1 MTQSTTSYS
10 NRHNLPEPVA
20 AVLTADMY
28 TKGQANASVTG
39 LMSPPRV
46 RLLARSGSD
55 EDVIDR
61 VWSSMG
67 TAWHAHA
74 QNILSQYDPN
84 YIVEERYFTTISGW
98 VVSGQVDLQ
107 VPQPDGSI
115 WIYDWKVTTSSKIAK
130 GYSAEWEKQL
140 NCYAYLVQKCTG
152 KKVTRAR
159 VVAILRDHKRNLFRK
174 AKDGDCSIKI
184 YDMQLWPFQ
193 QQEAYLK
200 QRVKIHQEAEADWMV
215 GDSLPECTYEE
226 QWRDAD
232 RYAVV
237 PKGKKRAV
245 KIHDT
250 FEQAE
255 EHAEQLGNAIVAIRY
270 GAPKKCEANY
280 CGVARNCDQ
289 RQRETLVMISTRKE
303 GDDPYA
309 D

>member
-28 TKGQANASVTG
+28 TKGRANASVTG
-39 LMSPPRV
+39 LMAAPRV
-46 RLLARSGSD
+46 RLLEKSGSE

-61 VWSSMG
+61 LWTSLG
-67 TAWHAHA
+67 TAWHSHA
-74 QNILSQYDPN
+74 QNILSQYDPS
-84 YIVEERYFTTISGW
+84 YIVEERYYTTIGGW
-98 VVSGQVDLQ
+98 VVSGQIDLQ

-115 WIYDWKVTTSSKIAK
+115 WIYDWKVTTTTKVAK
-130 GYSAEWEKQL
+130 GYSGEWEKQV
-140 NCYAYLVQKCTG
+140 NCYAYLVYKCTG
-152 KKVTRAR
+152 KRVTKAR
-159 VVAILRDHKRNLFRK
+159 VVAVLRDHKRNIFKR
-174 AKDGDCSIKI
+174 IKPGECAVKVYEI
-184 YDMQLWPFQ
+184 RLWPVS
-193 QQEAYLK
+193 QQEAYMK
-200 QRVKIHQEAEADWMV
+200 QRVKVHQDAEADWMV
-215 GDSLPECTYEE
+215 GDTLPDCTYEE

-245 KIHDT
+245 KVHDT

-255 EHAEQLGNAIVAIRY
+255 EHAEKLGNAIVAIRY

-289 RQRETLVMISTRKE
+289 RERERLVMISTRQK
-303 GDDPYA
+303 GDDVYA